1 MTDGRRHSVDI
12 PISRTLIALRRVRSL
27 RDPATNS
34 MSKFSA
40 LPENVNWETNSTNGI
55 SVRFENS
62 CKEGGFDHNGLL
74 GSKSLGFN
82 GIGEEKDD
90 LEEMH
95 CSLDNLKLIK
105 SQNFGL
111 VESTDTPTRVK
122 QVERLDNFQSNG
134 KEVHGNDSCGGRYCS
149 NYRDKELD
157 VNCILPSSDPMED
170 VDSCNGPIVESLSL
184 EGNEQSASTWKPR
197 YRNEVKLY
205 GAGSDVASHV
215 SSQYPSVSDTV
226 SNNCTSLF
234 AHQEVDFIDHNHRGC
249 GISYCWSRTPW
260 SRESNPSS
268 DVEDYPLLS
277 RDVGETIYGH
287 RHRKCSGSQVTSYSE
302 TPRSL
307 SQKFRPKCFDELVGQ
322 DVVVRSLLSAVS
334 RGMVTSFYLFHG
346 PRGTGKTSASRIFA
360 AALNCLSLEE
370 HKPCGLCR
378 ECTLFFSGRTR
389 DVKEVD
395 SVRINRTDRI
405 RSLMKNAF
413 VPPSSSRFKIFIFD
427 ECQLLHGET
436 WTTILSSLGNISQHV
451 VFVMI
456 TPDLDKLPRSAVSRS
471 QKYHFPNIKD
481 ADIASRL
488 RKICVEEALDF
499 DQIALDLIAAKS
511 NGSLRDAEM
520 MLDQLS
526 LLGNRITMSLAYE
539 LIGTVSDDELLNLLD
554 LALSSDHSNTVIMAR
569 ELMRSKID
577 PMQLISQLANLIMDI
592 LAGKC
597 QEGSSEARRSFF
609 ERHASEVDM
618 QKLSHALKILSE
630 TEKQLRM
637 SKHQTTWLTVAL
649 LQLSSVECS
658 SLDVND
664 SKLSLRSSHDKD
676 DESRGTISPGESL
689 KHPVTGSCVDNKSH
703 QFGTDEECKGALESI
718 WRRATEGQS
727 NSLKKFLRKQGK
739 LFSLQFNQGLAVAE
753 LQFHH
758 PDSVS
763 KAEKSWKSIASSLQL
778 ILGCNVE
785 IRLLCAPAVN
795 GTKVRKP
802 SFSLFNCSRRIQQKS
817 QSTERGSDS
826 DYSDY
831 ISEKPIMK
839 ERHSLTCSSDCGSQM
854 SHNCYH
860 KTEVIKTLRNSE
872 GNVLSTG
879 TSLSIR
885 SMQDDIL
892 KTPGYGISSLKEE
905 GDNCQYKILSIQEPE
920 HQPSCFPRTLRLQK
934 KPRAADT
941 SRMVC
946 SSNQEESKLALSV
959 PGKASFKTCIAA
971 NDPYFLPGNT
981 NSYTNSFRDEDG
993 RLRENSDALCWRTP
1007 TFPLR
1012 KAWQVAHQRRSNL
1025 VECILPCTAAK

>member
-40 LPENVNWETNSTNGI
+40 LPETVNWETNSTNGI
-55 SVRFENS
+55 SLRFENS
-62 CKEGGFDHNGLL
+62 CKEGDFDHNGLL

-82 GIGEEKDD
+82 WIGEEKDD

-95 CSLDNLKLIK
+95 CGLDNSKLIH
-105 SQNFGL
+105 SQNFGM
-111 VESTDTPTRVK
+111 VESTGNPTRVK

-134 KEVHGNDSCGGRYCS
+134 KEVHGNDSRGGRYCS

-170 VDSCNGPIVESLSL
+170 VDSCSGPIVESLSM

-197 YRNEVKLY
+197 YRNEAKLY
-205 GAGSDVASHV
+205 GAGSDVASRV
-215 SSQYPSVSDTV
+215 SSGCPSVCDMV
-226 SNNCTSLF
+226 SNNCASLF
-234 AHQEVDFIDHNHRGC
+234 AHQEVHFIDHNHSGC
-249 GISYCWSRTPW
+249 GISYCWSRTPR

-268 DVEDYPLLS
+268 DLEDYPLLS
-277 RDVGETIYGH
+277 RDVGETTYGH

-322 DVVVRSLLSAVS
+322 DVVVRSLLSAVC

-378 ECTLFFSGRTR
+378 ECILFFSGRTR

-451 VFVMI
+451 IFVMI

-499 DQIALDLIAAKS
+499 DQVALDLIAAKS

-597 QEGSSEARRSFF
+597 QEGSSEARRRFF
-609 ERHASEVDM
+609 ERHASEADM

-649 LQLSSVECS
+649 LQLSSVESS

-676 DESRGTISPGESL
+676 DESCGTISPGESL
-689 KHPVTGSCVDNKSH
+689 KHPVTRSCDDNKSH
-703 QFGTDEECKGALESI
+703 QVGTNEECKGALESI
-718 WRRATEGQS
+718 WMRATEGQS

-802 SFSLFNCSRRIQQKS
+802 SFSLFNCSRRIQQRS
-817 QSTERGSDS
+817 LSTEPGSDS

-872 GNVLSTG
+872 GNVLNTG
-879 TSLSIR
+879 TALSIR

-934 KPRAADT
+934 KPRAADS
-941 SRMVC
+941 SRMDC
-946 SSNQEESKLALSV
+946 SSNQEENKLALSI
-959 PGKASFKTCIAA
+959 PGKASFKTCITA
-971 NDPYFLPGNT
+971 NDPYCLPGNT
-981 NSYTNSFRDEDG
+981 NSYTNSFRDEDD

-1012 KAWQVAHQRRSNL
+1012 KVAHQRRSNL
-1025 VECILPCTAAK
+1025 VECVLPCTAAK

>member
-27 RDPATNS
+27 RDPSTNS

-40 LPENVNWETNSTNGI
+40 LLDNVNWETNSTNGI
-55 SVRFENS
+55 SLRFENG

-74 GSKSLGFN
+74 GCKSLGFN
-82 GIGEEKDD
+82 GLGKVKDD
-90 LEEMH
+90 LEMH
-95 CSLDNLKLIK
+95 CGLDNSKLITC
-105 SQNFGL
+105 QNLGL
-111 VESTDTPTRVK
+111 VESTGTPTRIK
-122 QVERLDNFQSNG
+122 QVERLDNYQSNG
-134 KEVHGNDSCGGRYCS
+134 KEVHGNHSRGERYCS
-149 NYRDKELD
+149 DNSDKELD
-157 VNCILPSSDPMED
+157 VNCIMPYSNPMED
-170 VDSCNGPIVESLSL
+170 VGSCNGVNVESSSM
-184 EGNEQSASTWKPR
+184 EGNEQSVSTRKPR
-197 YRNEVKLY
+197 HRNQVNFF
-205 GAGSDVASHV
+205 GAGGDVVSRV
-215 SSQYPSVSDTV
+215 SSRCPSVIDTV
-226 SNNCTSLF
+226 SNNSTSLF
-234 AHQEVDFIDHNHRGC
+234 AHQEVDVIDRNHHGC
-249 GISYCWSRTPW
+249 GITYCWSGTPQT
-260 SRESNPSS
+260 RESNPSS
-268 DVEDYPLLS
+268 DVEDHPLLF
-277 RDVGETIYGH
+277 RNVGEKLYGH
-287 RHRKCSGSQVTSYSE
+287 RHQKCSSSQVTSYSE

-307 SQKFRPKCFDELVGQ
+307 SQKFRPKCFDEMVGQ

-378 ECTLFFSGRTR
+378 ECILFFSGRTR

-413 VPPSSSRFKIFIFD
+413 IPPFSSRFKIFIFD

-436 WTTILSSLGNISQHV
+436 WVTIMNSLENISQHV

-471 QKYHFPNIKD
+471 QKYHFPKIKD

-539 LIGTVSDDELLNLLD
+539 LIGTVSDDELIDLLD
-554 LALSSDHSNTVIMAR
+554 LALSSDHSNTVIRAR

-577 PMQLISQLANLIMDI
+577 PMQLTSQLANLIMDI
-592 LAGKC
+592 LAGN
-597 QEGSSEARRSFF
+597 QEGSSEARRKFF
-609 ERHASEVDM
+609 GRHASEADM
-618 QKLSHALKILSE
+618 QKLSHAVKILSE

-649 LQLSSVECS
+649 LQLSSVES
-658 SLDVND
+658 SFDVNV
-664 SKLSLRSSHDKD
+664 SKQSLRNAHDKD

-689 KHPVTGSCVDNKSH
+689 KHPVTSSCEDKKSH

-718 WRRATEGQS
+718 WRRATELCQS

-739 LFSLQFNQGLAVAE
+739 LFSLHFNQGLAVAE

-758 PDSVS
+758 PDCVCR
-763 KAEKSWKSIASSLQL
+763 AEKSWKLIASSLQL

-785 IRLLCAPAVN
+785 IRLLCAPSLN
-795 GTKVRKP
+795 GTKMRKP
-802 SFSLFNCSRRIQQKS
+802 SFSLFNCSRRMQQKS
-817 QSTERGSDS
+817 QSNTECGSDS

-831 ISEKPIMK
+831 ISEKPMMK
-839 ERHSLTCSSDCGSQM
+839 ARHSLTCSSDCGSQM

-860 KTEVIKTLRNSE
+860 GTEVTKALRNSE

-879 TSLSIR
+879 TALSHG
-885 SMQDDIL
+885 SVQDDIL
-892 KTPGYGISSLKEE
+892 KTPGYGINSSKEE
-905 GDNCQYKILSIQEPE
+905 GHNCQCRVLSIQGPE
-920 HQPSCFPRTLRLQK
+920 RLPSCFPRTLRLQK
-934 KPRAADT
+934 KPRASDT

-946 SSNQEESKLALSV
+946 TSNQQENQLALSI
-959 PGKASFKTCIAA
+959 PGKASFATSISA
-971 NDPYFLPGNT
+971 NDPYSLSGNS
-981 NSYTNSFRDEDG
+981 NSYTNSLKDEDG
-993 RLRENSDALCWRTP
+993 LRENSDTLCWRTP

-1012 KAWQVAHQRRSNL
+1012 KAWQLAHQQRSNL
-1025 VECILPCTAAK
+1025 VECILPCTTAK